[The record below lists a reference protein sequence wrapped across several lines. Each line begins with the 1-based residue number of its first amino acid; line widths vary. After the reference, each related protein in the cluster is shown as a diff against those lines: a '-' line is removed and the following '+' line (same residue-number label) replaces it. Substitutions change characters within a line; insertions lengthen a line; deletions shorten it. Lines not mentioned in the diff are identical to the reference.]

1 VPFSCLSIV
10 AVRSYMYCASL
21 SLFSVDQSALEIPFL
36 SPVRPS
42 WFGIGR
48 LWAGSGLIMMVSLL
62 LVWDWSPVGWAG
74 LGWAYYDGL
83 AS

>member
-1 VPFSCLSIV
+1 MPFSCLSIV

-62 LVWDWSPVGWAG
+62 AGLGLVACGLAWAG
-74 LGWAYYDGL
+74 LIMMG
-83 AS
+83 